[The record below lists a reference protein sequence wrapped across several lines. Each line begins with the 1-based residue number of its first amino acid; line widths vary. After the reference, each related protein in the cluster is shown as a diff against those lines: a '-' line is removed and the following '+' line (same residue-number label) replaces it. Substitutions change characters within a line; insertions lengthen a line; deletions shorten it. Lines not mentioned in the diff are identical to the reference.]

1 MEEWKNRQSHWG
13 TIPKAFGDVSSQ
25 HPHIFKDDGYKR
37 QISSSMTIY
46 TKTHLRHKVSGCL
59 HRHPREGGEPLLV
72 VDSRLRGN
80 DEKQCI
86 KKQCIK
92 NGFK

>member
-1 MEEWKNRQSHWG
+1 MANHSGQSHLVVASLL
-13 TIPKAFGDVSSQ
+13 TVS
-25 HPHIFKDDGYKR
+25 R
-37 QISSSMTIY
+37 QESY

-80 DEKQCI
+80 DEKAMHQKPMHHKPMVSNEFWFI
-86 KKQCIK
+86 KATILLMA
-92 NGFK
+92 